1 MQIFTYYFI
10 EKNTYIVIL
19 KLDFYWINKHIMKK
33 LLIFSMLFS
42 TFAVL
47 NYCSADT
54 YTQELKDAYN
64 WAYSKS
70 ITTQP
75 TIDSANMKGKITR
88 EEMAK
93 MITNYAINI
102 L

>member
-1 MQIFTYYFI
+1 
-10 EKNTYIVIL
+10 
-19 KLDFYWINKHIMKK
+19 
-33 LLIFSMLFS
+33 MLFS
-42 TFAVL
+42 VFAVL
-47 NYCSADT
+47 NYCLADT

-75 TIDSANMKGKITR
+75 TIYSANMKGKITR

-93 MITNYAINI
+93 MITNYAVNI